1 MNALIDWMTRHPV
14 AANLL
19 MILILLSG
27 LLSAVSMKQEVFP
40 LIELD
45 VLEVRATYPGAA
57 PDEIEEAVLQK
68 VEEQLE
74 GLTGI
79 ERVTSIAA
87 EGTGVVRIELRRDE
101 VAANRLDDVKSAVA
115 RITLP
120 AEIETPTVRQL
131 ITQQRVVDLVLY
143 GDQPEATLRELAHQT
158 KEELSRTAGISLV
171 QVANVRSYEVS
182 IEVPQETLRALG
194 LTLNDIA
201 STIRRSSLD
210 LPSGDI
216 KADGESILL
225 RAKGRRY
232 NKADF
237 AQLEVAA
244 SGSGT
249 AVRLGD
255 IAEIYDG
262 FKDEDL
268 IIRYNG
274 KPAAFVRVFRV
285 GDEKVLSVIEK
296 VKNYLDT
303 SLLPGLP
310 PGVSVAFWRDD
321 SVEFKNRIELL
332 IKNGLM
338 GLVLVMAALT
348 LFLDLRLAFWV
359 SVGIFVSFVGT
370 FAVMPFFDISLNMM
384 SLFAFILA
392 IGIVVDDAIV
402 SAENIWTENERGT
415 PEVDAAVSGSQRVAI
430 PVILAVSTTIV
441 AFVPL
446 LFTPGTTGKFLAQ
459 IPAIIIIMVTISVI
473 EAMFILP
480 HHLAH
485 LKVIG
490 HAPRH
495 RITRRLHQMRQSF
508 DAGLRRFTETV
519 LRPALEFSTRR
530 YGVIIAT
537 AISIFLL
544 TLGTISSGLLRFS
557 FFPQVEGRYVT
568 AALEL
573 DPGSTADATLQVAQQ
588 IEQAGLKA
596 AQTLPDPSGEP
607 LVSAVY
613 LNVGRPEVSGPGEVG
628 ALGLSQGNKAS
639 IVFELLDPEKRS
651 VTAKSFELAWRQE
664 AGRPEG
670 LQKLTFAS
678 NVIQLGSP
686 IQIDVSAPSTE
697 ELQSAIRRIEQALSE
712 MAGVFDIRN
721 DQQPG
726 KQEIQFQLRPT
737 ALALGLT
744 LESVSQQMRAAYL
757 GAEAVRIQRGKD
769 EVRVYVRLPGR
780 ERESLASLANTRIRT
795 PAGRFVPLQEI
806 ADLQVGNSP
815 ATIVRRDGRRISTIF
830 AEVDGRVVTGQQVNE
845 QLVKTVF
852 PALSREIPGF
862 RYAMGGEQGEQGKT
876 LPALAKN
883 FLLAIFCMYA
893 LLALAFR
900 SYVQPLIVLV
910 SIPFGLVGAVLGHLA
925 MGLSMGL
932 TSLFGVIGLA
942 GIIVNGS
949 LVLIDFINEE
959 RNRTSDTA
967 QAIVRACMNRFRPIL
982 LTAITTFLGIFPL
995 IIERSIQAQFL
1006 IPLAVSIGVGVL
1018 VGTALQMLLT
1028 PALVM
1033 AVEDLRT
1040 RWTTRSS
1047 AAPPTTS

>member
-1 MNALIDWMTRHPV
+1 MNALIAWMTRHPV

-19 MILILLSG
+19 MVLILLAG
-27 LLSAVSMKQEVFP
+27 VLSAMSMRQEVFP

-45 VLEVRATYPGAA
+45 VLEVRASYPGAA

-68 VEEQLE
+68 IEEQLE
-74 GLTGI
+74 GMTGI

-87 EGTGVVRIELRRDE
+87 EGTGVVRVELRRDE
-101 VAANRLDDVKSAVA
+101 VAANRLDDVKSAVD

-120 AEIETPTVRQL
+120 AEVETPIVRQL

-143 GDQPEATLRELAHQT
+143 GDQPESTLRELAHQV
-158 KEELSRTAGISLV
+158 KEDLSRTAGISLV

-201 STIRRSSLD
+201 ATIRRSSLD
-210 LPSGDI
+210 LPSGEI

-232 NKADF
+232 DKTDF
-237 AQLEVAA
+237 LQMEVAA
-244 SGSGT
+244 SASGS

-255 IAEIYDG
+255 IAEINDG

-268 IIRYNG
+268 LIRYSG
-274 KPAAFVRVFRV
+274 KPAAFVRIFRV
-285 GDEKVLSVIEK
+285 GDEKVLSVIDK
-296 VKNYLDT
+296 VKTYVEE
-303 SLLPGLP
+303 SLAPALP
-310 PGVSVAFWRDD
+310 PGVAVAFWRDE

-332 IKNGLM
+332 VKNGLM

-359 SVGIFVSFVGT
+359 SLGIFVSFVGT
-370 FAVMPFFDISLNMM
+370 FAVMPWFDISLNMM

-402 SAENIWTENERGT
+402 SSENIWSENERGT
-415 PEVDAAVSGSQRVAI
+415 PEVDAAVAGTQRVAI

-473 EAMFILP
+473 EALFILP

-490 HAPRH
+490 YTPTTWV
-495 RITRRLHQMRQSF
+495 TRRLYRIRQSF
-508 DAGLRRFTETV
+508 DATLRRFTEV
-519 LRPALEFSTRR
+519 ALRPALEYATRR
-530 YGVIIAT
+530 YGVIIAA

-544 TLGTISSGLLRFS
+544 TLGTISSGILRFS

-573 DPGSTADATLQVAQQ
+573 GPGSTAEATLQIAQQ

-596 AQTLPDPSGEP
+596 AQGLPDPSGEP

-613 LNVGRPEVSGPGEVG
+613 VNVGRPEVSGPGEVG
-628 ALGLSQGNKAS
+628 ALGLSQGNKATV
-639 IVFELLDPEKRS
+639 VFELLDPEKRS
-651 VTAKSFELAWRQE
+651 VTAKAFELAWRQA

-697 ELQSAIRRIEQALSE
+697 ELSHAITAIEQALAE

-726 KQEIQFQLRPT
+726 KQEIQFQLKPS
-737 ALALGLT
+737 AMALGLT
-744 LESVSQQMRAAYL
+744 LESVSQQMRAAYF

-769 EVRVYVRLPGR
+769 EVRVYVRLPER
-780 ERESLASLANTRIRT
+780 ERDSFAGLANTRIRT
-795 PAGRFVPLQEI
+795 PAGRFVPLHEI
-806 ADLQVGNSP
+806 ADLEMGTSP
-815 ATIVRRDGRRISTIF
+815 TTIVRRDGRRISTIF
-830 AEVDGRVVTGQQVNE
+830 AEVDSRLVTGQQVNE
-845 QLVKTVF
+845 QLIKTVL
-852 PALSREIPGF
+852 PAITKQIPGF

-883 FLLAIFCMYA
+883 FLLAVFCMYA

-900 SYVQPLIVLV
+900 SYIQPLIVLV

-949 LVLIDFINEE
+949 LVLIDFINEQK
-959 RNRTSDTA
+959 RRTPDTA
-967 QAIVRACMNRFRPIL
+967 EAIVQACMNRFRPIL

-1006 IPLAVSIGVGVL
+1006 IPLAVAIGVGVI

-1033 AVEDLRT
+1033 AVEDMRAHWQPRL
-1040 RWTTRSS
+1040 SDAS
-1047 AAPPTTS
+1047 ASR

>member
-1 MNALIDWMTRHPV
+1 MNALIAWMARHPV

-19 MILILLSG
+19 MVLILLAG
-27 LLSAVSMKQEVFP
+27 LLSALTMKQEVFP

-45 VLEVRATYPGAA
+45 VLEVRVAYPGAA
-57 PDEIEEAVLQK
+57 PDEIEEALLQK
-68 VEEQLE
+68 IEEQLE
-74 GLTGI
+74 GMTGI

-87 EGTGVVRIELRRDE
+87 EGTGVVRVELRRDE
-101 VAANRLDDVKSAVA
+101 VAASRLDDVKSAVD
-115 RITLP
+115 RISLP
-120 AEIETPTVRQL
+120 AEVETPTVRQL
-131 ITQQRVVDLVLY
+131 ITQQRVVDLVLF
-143 GDQPEATLRELAHQT
+143 GDQSESTLRELAHQV
-158 KEELSRTAGISLV
+158 KDDLSRTAGLSLV

-182 IEVPQETLRALG
+182 VEVSQDTLRALG
-194 LTLNDIA
+194 LGLNDVA
-201 STIRRSSLD
+201 AAIRRGSLD
-210 LPSGDI
+210 LPSGEI

-232 NKADF
+232 DRADF
-237 AQLEVAA
+237 EQLVVGAAA
-244 SGSGT
+244 SGT
-249 AVRLGD
+249 VVRLRD
-255 IAEIYDG
+255 IAQIQDG
-262 FKDEDL
+262 FRDEDL

-285 GDEKVLSVIEK
+285 GDEKVLSVIGK
-296 VKNYLDT
+296 VKQYLDQT
-303 SLLPGLP
+303 LKPNLP

-332 IKNGLM
+332 IKNGVI
-338 GLVLVMAALT
+338 GLILVMAALT

-359 SVGIFVSFVGT
+359 SVGIFVAFVGT
-370 FAVMPFFDISLNMM
+370 FAVMPWLGISLNMM

-415 PEVDAAVSGSQRVAI
+415 PEVEAAVTGAQRVAI

-446 LFTPGTTGKFLAQ
+446 LFTPGTTGKFLFQ
-459 IPAIIIIMVTISVI
+459 IPAIIIIVVAISVI

-490 HAPRH
+490 YTPKYW
-495 RITRRLHQMRQSF
+495 ITRKLYTVRQSF
-508 DAGLRRFTETV
+508 DAGLRRFSENL
-519 LRPALEFSTRR
+519 LRPALVFATRR
-530 YGVIIAT
+530 YGVVIAA
-537 AISIFLL
+537 AISIFIL

-568 AALEL
+568 ASLEL
-573 DPGSTADATLQVAQQ
+573 SPGSTAEATLAMAQR
-588 IEQAGLKA
+588 IEQAGLA
-596 AQTLPDPSGEP
+596 AARALPDPSGEA
-607 LVSAVY
+607 LVQAVY
-613 LNVGRPEVSGPGEVG
+613 VNIGRPEVSGPGEVG
-628 ALGLSQGNKAS
+628 ALGLGQGNKAS
-639 IVFELLDPEKRS
+639 VVFELLDPESRS
-651 VTAKSFELAWRQE
+651 VTAKEFELAWRQE
-664 AGRPEG
+664 AGRPDG

-697 ELQSAIRRIEQALSE
+697 ELRQAIAEIEQSLGE

-726 KQEIQFQLRPT
+726 KREIQF
-737 ALALGLT
+737 ALKPSAQALGLT
-744 LESVSQQMRAAYL
+744 LESVSQQMRAAFF
-757 GAEAVRIQRGKD
+757 GAEAVRIQRGRD
-769 EVRVYVRLPGR
+769 EVRVYVRLPSA
-780 ERESLASLANTRIRT
+780 ERESLATLANTRIRT
-795 PAGRFVPLQEI
+795 PSGAFVPLHEV
-806 ADLQVGNSP
+806 AELRMGSSP
-815 ATIVRRDGRRISTIF
+815 STIVRRDGRRISTIF
-830 AEVDGRVVTGQQVNE
+830 AEVDSRVITGQQVNE
-845 QLVKTVF
+845 QLIAATF
-852 PALSREIPGF
+852 PAIAERIPGF
-862 RYAMGGEQGEQGKT
+862 RYAMGGEQGEQRKT

-883 FLLAIFCMYA
+883 FVLAVFCMYA

-910 SIPFGLVGAVLGHLA
+910 SIPFGLVGAVIGHLT

-949 LVLIDFINEE
+949 LVLIDFINEQ
-959 RNRTSDTA
+959 RQRTPDI
-967 QAIVRACMNRFRPIL
+967 QEAIVQACMNRFRPIL

-1018 VGTALQMLLT
+1018 IGTALQMLLT

-1033 AVEDLRT
+1033 ALEDLQKKKG
-1040 RWTTRSS
+1040 
-1047 AAPPTTS
+1047 